1 MDAILADLGSLLVR
15 ALPTFL
21 LLLVLHFYLKW
32 IFFRPLDRV
41 LEARRQATEGAR
53 AAAQAS
59 LATADRKSADYEAA
73 IRAARGEIYREQ
85 EETRR
90 QWRDEQSATAEQS
103 RRSAA
108 ETIKDARAQIAEE
121 AAQAKLSLASESER
135 LASQIAAAILPGRR
149 R

>member
-15 ALPTFL
+15 ALPTFF
-21 LLLVLHFYLKW
+21 LLLVLHFYLKC

-53 AAAQAS
+53 TAAQAS
-59 LATADRKSADYEAA
+59 LAAADRKGADYEAA

-90 QWRDEQSATAEQS
+90 QWRDEQSAAAEQS